1 MTHIDA
7 IITPSEEPTD
17 NLQKAKV
24 TKSEKQ
30 GAVGVPVF
38 FSAEDIQK
46 QGIDPNEVDE
56 IGVSVKDGF
65 VVFVPLSPEK
75 GDQ

>member
-1 MTHIDA
+1 MTPHIDSV
-7 IITPSEEPTD
+7 IGESEGSRD
-17 NLQKAKV
+17 NLTKAKV

-46 QGIDPNEVDE
+46 QGIDPNEVDK
-56 IGVSVKDGF
+56 IGVRVEDGF
-65 VVFVPLSPEK
+65 VVFVPVNSES
-75 GDQ
+75 G